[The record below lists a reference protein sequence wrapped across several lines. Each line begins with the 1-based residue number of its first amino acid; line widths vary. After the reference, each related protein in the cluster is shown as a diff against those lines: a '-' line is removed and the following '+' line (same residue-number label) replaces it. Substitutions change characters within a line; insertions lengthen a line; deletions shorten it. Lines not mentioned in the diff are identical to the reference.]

1 MDYNG
6 NNIQLCT
13 ADAQILSYTGPI
25 IQALYEFTLYKT
37 LKQLDKAKLPL
48 KSSVENDTD
57 RESFMLQAHGSG
69 LLWKGTI

>member
-6 NNIQLCT
+6 NSMLLCT
-13 ADAQILSYTGPI
+13 SDAQILSYTGPI

-57 RESFMLQAHGSG
+57 RKSFMLQAHGSG
-69 LLWKGTI
+69 LLCKRTI